1 MKILGRITVT
11 TAVFLWYAAL
21 PAQLRSSDPASSEAQ
36 SFSNTK
42 TLLITSDDETIDEII
57 LSGKEL
63 LGKRYRTPSP
73 NGGILDCGGYV
84 SYIFSQHGIK
94 LPPSSPSIATKIK
107 KIPLKDVKKGDL
119 LFFKGSNRKSKKV
132 GHVSMVI
139 RVDGQD
145 IEMMHSCNR
154 GILTEIYNQSQYY
167 KQRFLFAGRV
177 SLPAKN
183 TEKYNAIAPPDTL
196 PDTLPKLLE
205 EEAAVP
211 INEQDSIPTIKI
223 VGVGDI
229 MLGTDYPNKSYL
241 PPQDGKELLTP
252 VRQILSQADIAFGN
266 LEGVLLSGQGTV
278 KKCSNPEVC
287 YAFKSPDHYAQHLAD
302 AGFDVL
308 SVANNHVNDFGPTGT
323 RNTINLLNK
332 AGIHYAGL
340 LECPFSLFE
349 KNGVKYGFAAFSP
362 NKGTIKM
369 QDYEQARSIIEKL
382 DSLSDIVIVS
392 FHGGA
397 EGPDHKH
404 ITRQTEMYL
413 GENRGNP
420 YEFARMAIDAG
431 ADVVFGHGPHVTRA
445 IDLYKDRFIA
455 YSLGNFATYGRFNL
469 KGPNGLSPIIEVEV
483 DSEGRFVKGQIHSTK
498 QINRGGPL
506 LDERNLALQEIIKL
520 TREDIPEC
528 SLQISGDGSIYL
540 KTLPD
545 NGDQ

>member
-1 MKILGRITVT
+1 MKILIRITVLT
-11 TAVFLWYAAL
+11 VSFLWCAAL
-21 PAQLRSSDPASSEAQ
+21 PAQLRSSDPASSETHGFTH
-36 SFSNTK
+36 SSTLVNT
-42 TLLITSDDETIDEII
+42 SSEETIDNII
-57 LSGKEL
+57 LSGREL
-63 LGKRYRTPSP
+63 LGKRYRTRSP

-119 LFFKGSNRKSKKV
+119 LFFKGSNRKSKRV

-154 GILTEIYNQSQYY
+154 GILTEMYNHSQYY

-177 SLPAKN
+177 SLPASNIEKHNAN
-183 TEKYNAIAPPDTL
+183 TSRDTL
-196 PDTLPKLLE
+196 PDTSSKLE
-205 EEAAVP
+205 QKEAIVQL
-211 INEQDSIPTIKI
+211 NKQDTISTIKI
-223 VGVGDI
+223 IGVGDI

-241 PPQDGKELLTP
+241 PPQDGKELLSP
-252 VRQILSQADIAFGN
+252 VKQILSQGDITFGN

-287 YAFKSPDHYAQHLAD
+287 YAFKSPDHYVQHLTD

-308 SVANNHVNDFGPTGT
+308 SVANNHVNDFGPVGT
-323 RNTINLLNK
+323 RNTMDLLDK
-332 AGIHYAGL
+332 SGIQYAGL

-349 KNGVKYGFAAFSP
+349 KNGIKYGFAAFSP
-362 NKGTIKM
+362 NRGTIKM
-369 QDYEQARSIIEKL
+369 QDYQQARSIIEKL

-420 YEFARMAIDAG
+420 YEFARMVIDAG

-528 SLQISGDGSIYL
+528 LLIIAGDGNISL
-540 KTLPD
+540 KTMPD
-545 NGDQ
+545 KGD